1 MPIQGNHWYV
11 ALKNRP
17 NWILESYKYYHQI
30 QSLNLTISG
39 LNQVSKPSLYTM
51 SFLVFTII
59 GSLKVSIFTIRLS
72 KTINLYN
79 QVLQNHRSL
88 RSGSSKSSIFTIRF
102 FKTINLYNHFLQNHQ
117 SLQSG
122 FSKPSIFMWKSARGL
137 GLEKRR
143 VRNHVTYTR
152 FLDCVL
158 YIVFIFILN
167 VYSVAERRIKF
178 ISKIFNVSTFLLI
191 LMIQNY

>member
-1 MPIQGNHWYV
+1 
-11 ALKNRP
+11 
-17 NWILESYKYYHQI
+17 
-30 QSLNLTISG
+30 
-39 LNQVSKPSLYTM
+39 M